1 MLKDAKLGF
10 ILLLTIWA
18 VLIVSSTAVNAA
30 GKIYSP
36 PNDSKKIYGQKKN
49 LTKQQKINQGIDI
62 KPKMT
67 LCRLKKRVK
76 TKSGEEVCIYE
87 GGNKTFE
94 MAIENRCP
102 RSYMCEYNPHGE
114 PPNIDSVIDSLNDA
128 VK

>member
-1 MLKDAKLGF
+1 MTAKEKLSIAIIWTI
-10 ILLLTIWA
+10 ILIWA
-18 VLIVSSTAVNAA
+18 ASWDVYGG

-102 RSYMCEYNPHGE
+102 RSYQCEYNPHGAE
-114 PPNIDSVIDSLNDA
+114 PNIDSVIDSLNDA

>member
-1 MLKDAKLGF
+1 MTSKEKLSIAIIWTIILMWATSWDAYGG
-10 ILLLTIWA
+10 
-18 VLIVSSTAVNAA
+18 

-102 RSYMCEYNPHGE
+102 RSYQCEYNPHGAE
-114 PPNIDSVIDSLNDA
+114 PNIDSVIDSLNDA

>member
-1 MLKDAKLGF
+1 MTAKEKLSIAIIWTI
-10 ILLLTIWA
+10 ILIWA
-18 VLIVSSTAVNAA
+18 ASWDAYGG

-76 TKSGEEVCIYE
+76 TKSGEEVCIYQ
-87 GGNKTFE
+87 GQNKTYE
-94 MAIENRCP
+94 MAIENKCP
-102 RSYMCEYNPHGE
+102 RQYKCKYNPFGDV
-114 PPNIDSVIDSLNDA
+114 PNIGSVIDSLNEA

>member
-1 MLKDAKLGF
+1 MTAKEKISIAIIWII
-10 ILLLTIWA
+10 ILIWA
-18 VLIVSSTAVNAA
+18 ASWDAYGG

>member
-1 MLKDAKLGF
+1 MTLKEKLSMG
-10 ILLLTIWA
+10 IIWA
-18 VLIVSSTAVNAA
+18 IILIWAA
-30 GKIYSP
+30 SWDAYGGGKIYSP

-102 RSYMCEYNPHGE
+102 RSYQCEYNPHGTE
-114 PPNIDSVIDSLNDA
+114 PNIDSVIDSLNDA

>member
-1 MLKDAKLGF
+1 MTTKEKISIAIIWII
-10 ILLLTIWA
+10 ILIWA
-18 VLIVSSTAVNAA
+18 ASWDAYGG

-36 PNDSKKIYGQKKN
+36 PNDSKKTYGQKKN

>member
-1 MLKDAKLGF
+1 MTLKEKLSMG
-10 ILLLTIWA
+10 IIWA
-18 VLIVSSTAVNAA
+18 IILIWAA
-30 GKIYSP
+30 SWDAYGGGKIYSP

-102 RSYMCEYNPHGE
+102 RSYQCEYNPHGAE
-114 PPNIDSVIDSLNDA
+114 PNIDSVIDSLNDA

>member
-1 MLKDAKLGF
+1 MTAKEKLSIAITWTI
-10 ILLLTIWA
+10 ILIWA
-18 VLIVSSTAVNAA
+18 ASWDAYGG
-30 GKIYSP
+30 GKIYHP

>member
-1 MLKDAKLGF
+1 MTLKEKLSMG
-10 ILLLTIWA
+10 IIWA
-18 VLIVSSTAVNAA
+18 IILIWAA
-30 GKIYSP
+30 SWDAYGGGKIYSP

-102 RSYMCEYNPHGE
+102 RSYQCEYNPHGAE
-114 PPNIDSVIDSLNDA
+114 PNIGSVIDSLNEA

>member
-1 MLKDAKLGF
+1 MTAKEKLSIAIIWTI
-10 ILLLTIWA
+10 ILIWA
-18 VLIVSSTAVNAA
+18 ASWDAYGG

>member
-1 MLKDAKLGF
+1 MAIIWTIILMWATSWDAYGG
-10 ILLLTIWA
+10 
-18 VLIVSSTAVNAA
+18 

-102 RSYMCEYNPHGE
+102 RSYQCEYNPHGAE
-114 PPNIDSVIDSLNDA
+114 PNIDSVIDSLNDA

>member
-1 MLKDAKLGF
+1 MTAKEKISIAIIWTI
-10 ILLLTIWA
+10 ILIWA
-18 VLIVSSTAVNAA
+18 ASWDAYGG

>member
-1 MLKDAKLGF
+1 MTAKEKLSIAIIWTI
-10 ILLLTIWA
+10 ILIWA
-18 VLIVSSTAVNAA
+18 AGWDAYGG

-102 RSYMCEYNPHGE
+102 RSYQCEYNPHGAE
-114 PPNIDSVIDSLNDA
+114 PNIDSVIDSLNDA

>member
-1 MLKDAKLGF
+1 MTLKEKLSMG
-10 ILLLTIWA
+10 IIWA
-18 VLIVSSTAVNAA
+18 IILIWAA
-30 GKIYSP
+30 SWDAYGGGKIYSP

>member
-1 MLKDAKLGF
+1 MTAKEKLSIAIIWTI
-10 ILLLTIWA
+10 ILIWA
-18 VLIVSSTAVNAA
+18 ASWDAYGG

-102 RSYMCEYNPHGE
+102 RSYQCEYNPHGAE
-114 PPNIDSVIDSLNDA
+114 PNIDSVIDSLNDA

>member
-1 MLKDAKLGF
+1 MTAKEKLSIAITWTI
-10 ILLLTIWA
+10 ILIWA
-18 VLIVSSTAVNAA
+18 ASWDAYGG

-36 PNDSKKIYGQKKN
+36 PNDSKKTYGQKKN

>member
-1 MLKDAKLGF
+1 MTLKEKLSMG
-10 ILLLTIWA
+10 IIWVIIIIWA
-18 VLIVSSTAVNAA
+18 ASWDAYGG

>member
-1 MLKDAKLGF
+1 MTAKEKLSIAITWTI
-10 ILLLTIWA
+10 ILIWA
-18 VLIVSSTAVNAA
+18 ASWDAYGG

-102 RSYMCEYNPHGE
+102 RSYQCEYNPHGAE
-114 PPNIDSVIDSLNDA
+114 PNIDSVIDSLNDA

>member
-1 MLKDAKLGF
+1 MTAKEKLSIAITWTI
-10 ILLLTIWA
+10 ILIWA
-18 VLIVSSTAVNAA
+18 ASWDAYGG

-102 RSYMCEYNPHGE
+102 RSYQCEYNPHGDE
-114 PPNIDSVIDSLNDA
+114 PNIDSVIDSLNDA

>member
-1 MLKDAKLGF
+1 MTSKEKLSIAIIWTI
-10 ILLLTIWA
+10 ILIWA
-18 VLIVSSTAVNAA
+18 ASWDAYGG

-102 RSYMCEYNPHGE
+102 RSYQCEYNPHGAE
-114 PPNIDSVIDSLNDA
+114 PNIDSVIDSLNDA

>member
-1 MLKDAKLGF
+1 MTAKEKLSIAIIWII
-10 ILLLTIWA
+10 ILIWA
-18 VLIVSSTAVNAA
+18 ASWDAYGG

>member
-1 MLKDAKLGF
+1 MTAKEKLSIAITWTI
-10 ILLLTIWA
+10 ILIWA
-18 VLIVSSTAVNAA
+18 ASWDAYGG

-94 MAIENRCP
+94 MAIEQKCP
-102 RSYMCEYNPHGE
+102 RSYMCEYNPYGE

>member
-1 MLKDAKLGF
+1 MTAKEKLSIAIIWII
-10 ILLLTIWA
+10 ILIWA
-18 VLIVSSTAVNAA
+18 ASWDAYGG

-102 RSYMCEYNPHGE
+102 RSYQCEYNPHGAE
-114 PPNIDSVIDSLNDA
+114 PNIDSVIDSLNDA

>member
-1 MLKDAKLGF
+1 MTLKEKLSMG
-10 ILLLTIWA
+10 IIWVIIIIWA
-18 VLIVSSTAVNAA
+18 ASWDAYGG

-102 RSYMCEYNPHGE
+102 RSYQCEYNPHGTE
-114 PPNIDSVIDSLNDA
+114 PNIDSVIDSLNDA

>member
-1 MLKDAKLGF
+1 MTLKEKLSIG
-10 ILLLTIWA
+10 IIWA
-18 VLIVSSTAVNAA
+18 IILMWAA
-30 GKIYSP
+30 CWDAYGGGKIYSP

-102 RSYMCEYNPHGE
+102 RSYQCEYNPHGAE
-114 PPNIDSVIDSLNDA
+114 PNIDSVIDSLNDA

>member
-1 MLKDAKLGF
+1 MTAKEKLS
-10 ILLLTIWA
+10 IAITWTIVLIWA
-18 VLIVSSTAVNAA
+18 ASWDAYGG

>member
-1 MLKDAKLGF
+1 MTSKEKLSIAITWTI
-10 ILLLTIWA
+10 ILIWA
-18 VLIVSSTAVNAA
+18 ASWDAYGG

-102 RSYMCEYNPHGE
+102 RSYQCEYNPHGAE
-114 PPNIDSVIDSLNDA
+114 PNIDSVIDSLNDA

>member
-1 MLKDAKLGF
+1 MTAKEKLSIAIIWTI
-10 ILLLTIWA
+10 ILIWA
-18 VLIVSSTAVNAA
+18 ASWDAYGG

-94 MAIENRCP
+94 MAIEQKCP
-102 RSYMCEYNPHGE
+102 RSYMCEYNPYGE

>member
-1 MLKDAKLGF
+1 MKYTKWKLSVGLL
-10 ILLLTIWA
+10 ILTWVI
-18 VLIVSSTAVNAA
+18 LIVADANGG

-102 RSYMCEYNPHGE
+102 RSYMCEYNPHGK
-114 PPNIDSVIDSLNDA
+114 PPSIDSVVDSLNEA
-128 VK
+128 MK

>member
-1 MLKDAKLGF
+1 MTAKEKISIAIIWII
-10 ILLLTIWA
+10 ILIWA
-18 VLIVSSTAVNAA
+18 ASWDAYGG

-102 RSYMCEYNPHGE
+102 RSYQCEYNPHGAE
-114 PPNIDSVIDSLNDA
+114 PNIDSVIDSLNDA

>member
-1 MLKDAKLGF
+1 MTAKEKLSIAITWTI
-10 ILLLTIWA
+10 ILIWA
-18 VLIVSSTAVNAA
+18 ASWDAYGG

-76 TKSGEEVCIYE
+76 TKSGEEGCIYE

>member
-1 MLKDAKLGF
+1 MTAKEKLSIAITWTI
-10 ILLLTIWA
+10 ILIWA
-18 VLIVSSTAVNAA
+18 ASWDAYGG

-102 RSYMCEYNPHGE
+102 RSYQCEYNPHGTE
-114 PPNIDSVIDSLNDA
+114 PNIDSVIDSLNDA